1 MRDEALA
8 TATPAGFEA
17 AIGPAASAA
26 GRPSSWRPLLRKPST
41 IGVLVLVG
49 ITMFA
54 GLLAPFG
61 PAQIDPVNALA
72 PPSLE
77 HLMGTDIFGRD
88 VFSRVLYGTRLSL
101 MIGVTAALIGAM
113 IGVTIGIVAGYAGG
127 VVDSVAMRVVD
138 ILLAFPG
145 TLLAMVIVAVLGPSL
160 INLVLAV
167 GIASVPGYARL
178 VRSLALQIREL
189 DYVQAAHAGGAPAWY
204 IIVRHVFPNLASSV
218 IVYGTLNIATAMLSA
233 AGLGFLGLGSKP
245 PTAEWGLMVADGR
258 ETLEIAWWVTTFPGL
273 AILVT
278 TLIVY
283 SFGEALTVALDP
295 KRDAH

>member
-1 MRDEALA
+1 MREAALA
-8 TATPAGFEA
+8 PEQLAVAVDA
-17 AIGPAASAA
+17 AASAA
-26 GRPSSWRPLLRKPST
+26 GQPRSWLFILRKPSA
-41 IGVLVLVG
+41 IGILLLVG
-49 ITMFA
+49 IALFA
-54 GLLAPFG
+54 GLLAPYEE
-61 PAQIDPVNALA
+61 AQIDPINALA

-77 HLMGTDIFGRD
+77 HLMGTDMFGRD

-101 MIGVTAALIGAM
+101 MIGFTAALIGAV

-127 VVDSVAMRVVD
+127 VVDSAAMRVID

-189 DYVQAAHAGGAPAWY
+189 DYVQAAQAGGAPAWY
-204 IIVRHVFPNLASSV
+204 IIVRHVFPNLSSSV

-233 AGLGFLGLGSKP
+233 AGLGYLGLGSKP

-295 KRDAH
+295 KREAR